1 MADAKVLEAQ
11 KWVNSTYGDVPGYR
25 RCAEDGQTGWNT
37 MYSLTMGLQH
47 ELGISPLVAAFG
59 PTTLS
64 RLTAYGDIGPGHTN
78 ANMVNLVQHA
88 LFCKGYW
95 GGSGNG
101 QYSTAT
107 LNAVISLTTDMGL
120 TGSDG
125 TVTPKVFKALLT
137 MDAYIVLAGGSEKV
151 RAIQQ
156 WLNRNY
162 LDRSTFFIG
171 PCDGHYSRDVQK
183 ALMKAIQY
191 TVGIPED
198 QANGNFGPATQAG
211 LKANTLSKGATGTL
225 VRLFSAACVFNEPV
239 PAGDVQY
246 TSSFKDTY
254 DSDLA
259 LFVLAFQRFSMLED
273 HGGADYPTWAQL
285 LVSTGDPER
294 RVDACDTRFTITDSR
309 ARALAAEGYK
319 YVGRYIY
326 DPPGSTLDKEI
337 QPGELDSIFSNGL
350 RVFPI
355 YQDNARELGDFSYNT
370 GYRHA
375 LEAHE
380 RAVGYGF
387 NRGTVIYF
395 AVDYDATDPEITS
408 HIIPYFQGVA
418 GGLAG
423 QGKRYVH
430 GVYGSRNVCARIT
443 DATYARWSFVSG
455 MSWGFSGNLG
465 FPLPANWSFNQIKEF
480 RFPNGSD
487 SFDLDNNAHRPGTD
501 SGQASVNETVSP
513 SEDFIQ
519 YVTEVYECALAY
531 GKGNP
536 NRLVM
541 EYLRHKSYD
550 NFQWTALIG
559 PPDRDFITYAK
570 DTRAPRW
577 VTSFV
582 DSATGQE
589 MGIEHLMATCN
600 GHFQHP
606 QPADAQRV
614 NHGDI
619 AGWGGDLITFYAEWR
634 RDRDSYA
641 SGYQYC
647 VERLAKTGISSS
659 FGYADL
665 LEDADGYLIAKRVN
679 AGLNI
684 ATAVLRHYESGG
696 NNGRFRDYRSQR
708 FGTEANTHALARDT
722 LTTNSP
728 IIAAGRA
735 LLIQNTAG
743 YDTPLP
749 DSLPDDELDD
759 FVQGFV
765 DVLHGLAG

>member
-11 KWVNSTYGDVPGYR
+11 KWVNSTYGDVPGYS
-25 RCAEDGQTGWNT
+25 RCAEDGQTGWST

-78 ANMVNLVQHA
+78 ENMVNLVQHA

-120 TGSDG
+120 TGHGG

-198 QANGNFGPATQAG
+198 QANGNFGPATRAG

-239 PAGDVQY
+239 PAGDTQY
-246 TSSFKDTY
+246 TSSFKGTY

-259 LFVLAFQRFSMLED
+259 LFVKAFQRFSMLED

-337 QPGELDSIFSNGL
+337 QPGELDNIFGNQL

-355 YQDNARELGDFSYNT
+355 YQDNARQLSDFTYDT
-370 GYRHA
+370 GHQHA
-375 LEAHE
+375 LEAHN

-408 HIIPYFQGVA
+408 NIIPYFQGVA
-418 GGLAG
+418 GGLARN
-423 QGKRYVH
+423 GKRYVH

-465 FPLPANWSFNQIKEF
+465 FPLPANWAFNQIKEF

-501 SGQASVNETVSP
+501 CGQGSVNDPASP
-513 SEDFIQ
+513 SRDFVDYIAEL
-519 YVTEVYECALAY
+519 YDLARSY
-531 GKGNP
+531 NQGDP
-536 NRLVM
+536 DQLVM
-541 EYLRHKSYD
+541 EYVRHKSYGD
-550 NFQWTALIG
+550 LTWTALIG
-559 PPDRDFITYAK
+559 TLDRDFVTYVEENG
-570 DTRAPRW
+570 APW
-577 VTSFV
+577 KVEFV
-582 DSATGQE
+582 DSATGQDIG
-589 MGIEHLMATCN
+589 MEHLMATCN
-600 GHFQHP
+600 GHYLYP
-606 QPADAQRV
+606 QPVDTGRV
-614 NHGDI
+614 NHGDV
-619 AGWGGDLITFYAEWR
+619 AGWGGDLITFYAEWQ
-634 RDRDSYA
+634 RDRASYS

-647 VERLAKTGISSS
+647 VERLAKSNISST
-659 FGYADL
+659 FGYSDL
-665 LEDADGYLIAKRVN
+665 IEDADGYLISNRVR
-679 AGLNI
+679 AGTDI
-684 ATAVLRHYESGG
+684 ATAVRHHYETGG
-696 NNGRFRDYRSQR
+696 NNDRFSDYRRRR
-708 FGTEANTHALARDT
+708 FGTVANTILLARDM
-722 LTTNSP
+722 LTTDSAV
-728 IIAAGRA
+728 ISLGRTT
-735 LLIQNTAG
+735 LIQLTAG
-743 YDTPLP
+743 AGTPVPDMLP
-749 DSLPDDELDD
+749 SDKLDD
-759 FVQGFV
+759 FLRGFAE
-765 DVLHGLAG
+765 VLHGQAG

>member
-11 KWVNSTYGDVPGYR
+11 KWVNRTYGGVPGYQ
-25 RCAEDGQTGWNT
+25 RCAEDGQTGWGT

-47 ELGISPLVAAFG
+47 ELGISPLAAAFG
-59 PTTLS
+59 PTTLA
-64 RLTAYGDIGPGHTN
+64 RLTSYGTIKQGHAN
-78 ANMVNLVQHA
+78 ANMNNLVQYA

-95 GGSGNG
+95 GGDGDG
-101 QYSTAT
+101 VFDAAT
-107 LNAVISLTTDMGL
+107 KEAVIKITLDMGAPDHE
-120 TGSDG
+120 GK
-125 TVTPKVFKALLT
+125 VTPKVFKALLT
-137 MDAYIVLAGGSEKV
+137 MDAYVVLAGGTEKI
-151 RAIQQ
+151 RTIQQ
-156 WLNRNY
+156 WLNRTY
-162 LDRSTFFIG
+162 LNKSTFFIG
-171 PCDGHYSRDVQK
+171 PCDGHYSRDVQT

-191 TVGIPED
+191 EIGIPED
-198 QANGNFGPATQAG
+198 QANGYFGAGTQAG
-211 LKANTLSKGATGTL
+211 LRASTLAQGDTGAL

-239 PAGDVQY
+239 
-246 TSSFKDTY
+246 TSEGSTYRTSFKDTY
-254 DSDLA
+254 DSA
-259 LFVLAFQRFSMLED
+259 LTDFVKAFQGFSILSVN
-273 HGGADYPTWAQL
+273 GRADYLTWAQL

-294 RVDACDTRFTITDSR
+294 DVDACDTRFQITASR

-337 QPGELDSIFSNGL
+337 QPGELDDIFGSGL

-355 YQDNARELGDFSYNT
+355 YQDNARQLGDFSHST

-375 LEAHE
+375 QEAHE

-418 GGLAG
+418 AGLASK
-423 QGKRYVH
+423 GKRYVH
-430 GVYGSRNVCARIT
+430 GVYGSRNVCTRIT

-465 FPLPANWSFNQIKEF
+465 FPLPANWAYNQIKEF

-501 SGQASVNETVSP
+501 EGEGSVNEVVSP
-513 SEDFIQ
+513 SEDFIT
-519 YVTEVYECALAY
+519 YVRDIYAY
-531 GKGNP
+531 ARDYGRGNP

-541 EYLRHKSYD
+541 EYLRHRSYD
-550 NFQWTALIG
+550 NVQWTALIG
-559 PPDRDFITYAK
+559 SPDRNFITYA
-570 DTRAPRW
+570 TARGARW
-577 VTSFV
+577 ESGFV
-582 DSATGQE
+582 DSSTGQE

-606 QPADAQRV
+606 QPADAQQV
-614 NHGDI
+614 NHGDV
-619 AGWGGDLITFYAEWR
+619 AGWGGDLITFYAEWQ

-647 VERLAKTGISSS
+647 VERMAKTGIPST
-659 FGYADL
+659 FGYSDL
-665 LEDADGYLIAKRVN
+665 LEDADGYLIARRVS
-679 AGLNI
+679 AGLDI

-696 NNGRFRDYRSQR
+696 SNGRFRDYRSQR
-708 FGTEANTHALARDT
+708 FGSKANTQALARNI

-728 IIAAGRA
+728 VIAAGRTF
-735 LLIQNTAG
+735 LIQTTG
-743 YDTPLP
+743 GLGTTLP
-749 DSLPDDELDD
+749 DALPEAQLNE
-759 FVQGFV
+759 FLAGFTN
-765 DVLHGLAG
+765 VLHEMAG